1 MNSKVWD
8 LLVIGLEHE
17 LNQLLLMLIW
27 KPSLIGLSSYF
38 EKTKR
43 PGASSMARFIS
54 GSISGMIGRI
64 IGFFVFRPVLWFSHG
79 TVQIPS
85 SKIKVCDFSLPEFA
99 NPARPYQRQ
108 FIEDLVS
115 LNEAGILNGSPD
127 NRQFFTVRGFAHPF
141 VSGCRNHAQTFLTAG

>member
-43 PGASSMARFIS
+43 PRRQLNGPFYQREHFRDDRSNYRFLCLPPCLVVFPWNS
-54 GSISGMIGRI
+54 PDP
-64 IGFFVFRPVLWFSHG
+64 FF
-79 TVQIPS
+79 
-85 SKIKVCDFSLPEFA
+85 KIKVCDFSLPEFA